1 MEEKILF
8 IKNKEDAVHYNK
20 VKRKVE
26 QAGSEENVKK
36 VNF

>member
-8 IKNKEDAVHYNK
+8 IKDKEDTVHYNNI
-20 VKRKVE
+20 KRKVE